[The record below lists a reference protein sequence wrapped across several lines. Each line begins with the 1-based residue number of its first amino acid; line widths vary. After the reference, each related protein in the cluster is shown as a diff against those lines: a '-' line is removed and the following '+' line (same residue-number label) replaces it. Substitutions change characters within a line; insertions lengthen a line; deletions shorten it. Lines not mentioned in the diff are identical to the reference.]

1 MLLDFVEEQKRVSS
15 EKVAEEARKQR
26 EAKEVIAKKER
37 EKMIREWDLG
47 KEDQD
52 LPRNKHVE
60 LTQEQWVDR
69 KRKERPGE
77 FAPPEAVTS
86 KQKIG
91 GSREFDN
98 KGFFYDTEGDRNPL
112 NKNLSWR
119 DVRKQTEET
128 PSSSYSDQSD
138 RSLFF
143 TTKKSSIEAIKNK
156 YFDPSV
162 NATSE
167 SSFKAVPIRNEC
179 SDEDDDTNIRTVEES
194 KKTGRTGAEIEPPS
208 TYDYYGP
215 IDKKG
220 KNDGKKTN
228 VNEAFE
234 KGVKYL
240 ENQAASKDKR
250 KNKAFLDDM

>member
-26 EAKEVIAKKER
+26 EAKEAIAKKER

-69 KRKERPGE
+69 KRKERPDD
-77 FAPPEAVTS
+77 FAPPEFVTS
-86 KQKIG
+86 KQNTG
-91 GSREFDN
+91 GSRTFDN
-98 KGFFYDTEGDRNPL
+98 KGFFYDTEGDANL
-112 NKNLSWR
+112 QAKNLTWK
-119 DVRKQTEET
+119 DVRKPTAET
-128 PSSSYSDQSD
+128 PSSSYSNQSD

-143 TTKKSSIEAIKNK
+143 STKKSNIEAIKNK

-162 NATSE
+162 NATTE
-167 SSFKAVPIRNEC
+167 TSFKAVPIRNEC
-179 SDEDDDTNIRTVEES
+179 SDEDDDSNVRKVET
-194 KKTGRTGAEIEPPS
+194 KMTGRMGAEIEPPS
-208 TYDYYGP
+208 TYEYFGP
-215 IDKKG
+215 PDKKG
-220 KNDGKKTN
+220 KKDSTKIN
-228 VNEAFE
+228 VNEAFDR
-234 KGVKYL
+234 GVKYL
-240 ENQAASKDKR
+240 EDQAANKDKR